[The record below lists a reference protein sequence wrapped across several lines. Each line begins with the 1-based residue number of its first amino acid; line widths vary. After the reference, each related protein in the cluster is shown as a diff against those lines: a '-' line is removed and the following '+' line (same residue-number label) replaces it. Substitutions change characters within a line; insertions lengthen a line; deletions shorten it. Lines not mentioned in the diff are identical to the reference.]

1 MPDPARQEIPPPSG
15 AALFPLIAGYMTSQL
30 IYVAARLGVAD
41 HLRDGAKSSE
51 ELAKA
56 TRSHAPSLRRLLRGL
71 AVVGM
76 VEEIEPGQFQLT
88 PSGAL
93 LGAGVPG
100 SVRNLAMLFID
111 ESVWRSWGDLLHS
124 VRTGETALEHVFG
137 MGTFE
142 YCARNPEF
150 AAIFNEA
157 MTEATRWA
165 APSVLAVYDFSR
177 FRTIVDVGGGNGTLV
192 GAILAANPGLRGIVF
207 DLPSGVEGARCHLEA
222 AGLGGRC
229 EIVAGD
235 FFVAPLPSGADAY
248 VVKSVIHDW
257 DDERSRAILTNCRR
271 AMPAHGRLLLI
282 EPVVPAKVDGSAA
295 HRMMVMSD
303 LNMLAVTGGRER
315 TEAEFWELLN
325 STGFR
330 LAAVV
335 PARAPSNF
343 SVIEGVPA

>member
-1 MPDPARQEIPPPSG
+1 MPGPARQEIPPPSG

-41 HLRDGAKSSE
+41 HIRDGAKSSE

-88 PSGAL
+88 PS
-93 LGAGVPG
+93 
-100 SVRNLAMLFID
+100 
-111 ESVWRSWGDLLHS
+111 
-124 VRTGETALEHVFG
+124 
-137 MGTFE
+137 
-142 YCARNPEF
+142 
-150 AAIFNEA
+150 
-157 MTEATRWA
+157 
-165 APSVLAVYDFSR
+165 
-177 FRTIVDVGGGNGTLV
+177 NGTLV

>member
-111 ESVWRSWGDLLHS
+111 ESVWRSWG
-124 VRTGETALEHVFG
+124 
-137 MGTFE
+137 
-142 YCARNPEF
+142 
-150 AAIFNEA
+150 
-157 MTEATRWA
+157 W
-165 APSVLAVYDFSR
+165 LAFVS
-177 FRTIVDVGGGNGTLV
+177 FRSKS
-192 GAILAANPGLRGIVF
+192 
-207 DLPSGVEGARCHLEA
+207 LP
-222 AGLGGRC
+222 
-229 EIVAGD
+229 
-235 FFVAPLPSGADAY
+235 
-248 VVKSVIHDW
+248 KS
-257 DDERSRAILTNCRR
+257 SL
-271 AMPAHGRLLLI
+271 
-282 EPVVPAKVDGSAA
+282 
-295 HRMMVMSD
+295 
-303 LNMLAVTGGRER
+303 
-315 TEAEFWELLN
+315 
-325 STGFR
+325 
-330 LAAVV
+330 
-335 PARAPSNF
+335 
-343 SVIEGVPA
+343 